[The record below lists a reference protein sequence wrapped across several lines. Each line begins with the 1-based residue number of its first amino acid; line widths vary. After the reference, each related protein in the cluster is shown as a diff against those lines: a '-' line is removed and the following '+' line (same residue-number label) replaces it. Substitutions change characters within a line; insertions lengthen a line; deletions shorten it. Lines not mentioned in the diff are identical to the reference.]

1 MTLAHD
7 DLQAIAQLFD
17 QKLNPINERFNII
30 DIKFDAVDKRFDSID
45 KRMDSMD
52 KRMDSMDKRMDSMNE
67 RMDSMNKRFDS
78 LENRLEILE
87 LKQNR
92 TAKKLD
98 DLAFSV
104 KASERNIRHDI
115 RILQDEMGTV
125 IEVLKQNELI
135 PQ

>member
-30 DIKFDAVDKRFDSID
+30 DIKFDAVDKRFDSI
-45 KRMDSMD
+45 D

>member
-52 KRMDSMDKRMDSMNE
+52 KRIDSMNE
-67 RMDSMNKRFDS
+67 RMDSMDKRFDS